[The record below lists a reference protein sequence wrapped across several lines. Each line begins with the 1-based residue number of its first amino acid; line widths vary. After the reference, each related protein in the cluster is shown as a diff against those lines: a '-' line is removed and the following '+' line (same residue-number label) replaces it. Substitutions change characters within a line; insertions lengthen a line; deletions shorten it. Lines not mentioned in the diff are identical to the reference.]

1 MEAQNKIFH
10 TENLELIAKIANL
23 QITINKE
30 YQTMTS
36 ADGLEYEFNYHMQM
50 KDGSIS
56 NHTDKR
62 VVKSD
67 YSLKSTIESIEVFY
81 GSKPEWAKKVLT
93 AQKKYNKLMKEYKTL
108 KTELAGIGR
117 GLEIELRIY

>member
-1 MEAQNKIFH
+1 MVVFLFQ
-10 TENLELIAKIANL
+10 
-23 QITINKE
+23 
-30 YQTMTS
+30 
-36 ADGLEYEFNYHMQM
+36 
-50 KDGSIS
+50 
-56 NHTDKR
+56 TDKR

-67 YSLKSTIESIEVFY
+67 YSIKSTIESIEVFY
-81 GSKPEWAKKVLT
+81 GPKPEWAKKVLT

>member
-30 YQTMTS
+30 YQT
-36 ADGLEYEFNYHMQM
+36 
-50 KDGSIS
+50 I
-56 NHTDKR
+56 
-62 VVKSD
+62 
-67 YSLKSTIESIEVFY
+67 
-81 GSKPEWAKKVLT
+81 WAKKVLT
-93 AQKKYNKLMKEYKTL
+93 AQKKYNKLMKGYKTL

-117 GLEIELRIY
+117 CFEIELRIY

>member
-23 QITINKE
+23 QIAINKE

-36 ADGLEYEFNYHMQM
+36 ADGLEYEFNYRMQM

-56 NHTDKR
+56 IPNR
-62 VVKSD
+62 
-67 YSLKSTIESIEVFY
+67 
-81 GSKPEWAKKVLT
+81 
-93 AQKKYNKLMKEYKTL
+93 
-108 KTELAGIGR
+108 
-117 GLEIELRIY
+117 